1 MDRGQISILSAG
13 RRRRLLTAAAPLPLL
28 LATAADS
35 PDLPIAEARWV
46 IPEARFETLTRAPA
60 ECLSWPREAAAR
72 RSVAIG
78 RAAFRAPLLLGGQG
92 ARAGLSCASCH
103 RSGRGNPHFSFPGL
117 SGAAGTADVTSSL
130 MSSHRGDGTI
140 NPKPIPD
147 LATGRRSVPH
157 DRPSRALETFI
168 RGLIVEEFDGPEPP
182 AAVLSGLADYV
193 RAMTPAACRGAGRV
207 RLQTE
212 LAEVDSA
219 LAAARGA
226 DRDSMKLL
234 VGAAR
239 SQLGRIDQRF
249 QLPGLAPERALLRK
263 ADTDLAAIQR
273 LGSGPASAA
282 IDRWLKHWP
291 AQLRTLRRK
300 EARSLFNPAVIRRR
314 LRAALAS

>member
-1 MDRGQISILSAG
+1 MDRGQVSILSAH

-28 LATAADS
+28 LAAGADA

-46 IPEARFETLTRAPA
+46 VPEARFETLTRQPA
-60 ECLSWPREAAAR
+60 ECLSWPREPAAR

-78 RAAFRAPLLLGGQG
+78 RAAFRAPLLLGGQA

-117 SGAAGTADVTSSL
+117 SGTPGTADVTSSL

-147 LATGRRSVPH
+147 LATGRRTIAH
-157 DRPSRALETFI
+157 ERQSRALETFI

-182 AAVLSGLADYV
+182 AAVLGGLADYV
-193 RAMTPAACRGAGRV
+193 RAMTPAACRGAARTG
-207 RLQTE
+207 LIME
-212 LAEVDSA
+212 LAEVDAA

-226 DRDSMKLL
+226 DGDSMKLL

-249 QLPGLAPERALLRK
+249 QLGGLEPERALLRK
-263 ADTDLAAIQR
+263 ADSDLAAIQR
-273 LGSGPASAA
+273 LGTATAPAA
-282 IDRWLKHWP
+282 IDRWLQHWP
-291 AQLRTLRRK
+291 AQLRNLRRK
-300 EARSLFNPAVIRRR
+300 EARSLFDPTILQRSLDQAEAR
-314 LRAALAS
+314 